1 MTTKIAVNLQP
12 VNRIVTRLGV
22 RPTGDVQQQLT
33 LNVNRRITKY
43 MPFRSGALA
52 TKHKYIK
59 SPTEIEVVA
68 PYARFQYYG
77 MVMVDTQT
85 GSPWAKKGHI
95 KALTDTPLTYDTTKH
110 PQAGP
115 FWDRRLMAAEG
126 DVIARELQAYVN
138 RRTHS

>member
-12 VNRIVTRLGV
+12 VDRIVTRLGIH
-22 RPTGDVQQQLT
+22 PSGNVQQQLT
-33 LNVNRRITKY
+33 MNVNRRITKY

-52 TKHKYIK
+52 TKHKFIK
-59 SPTEIEVVA
+59 SSTEIEVIA

-95 KALTDTPLTYDTTKH
+95 KTVTGTPLTYDTTKH
-110 PQAGP
+110 PQAGS

-126 DVIARELQAYVN
+126 TAIARELQAYVN
-138 RRTHS
+138 RR